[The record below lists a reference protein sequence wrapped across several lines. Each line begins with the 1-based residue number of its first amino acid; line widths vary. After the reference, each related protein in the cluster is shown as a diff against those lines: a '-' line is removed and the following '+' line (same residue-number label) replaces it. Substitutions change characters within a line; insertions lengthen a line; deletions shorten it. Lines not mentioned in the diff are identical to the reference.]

1 MNGPIDLDE
10 FDRRLDDADRHGPWS
25 AADVFD
31 ERGWDTGGV
40 HHTRES
46 APSKIIVPKPIIIR
60 PINLQGLVIPPRQW
74 LVRSWAPWGVVTGLY
89 GEGGLGK
96 TLLAQQLQT
105 AGALGR
111 SWIGLDTTPVRSLAM
126 YCEDSADELW
136 RRQAEIDTYY
146 GCDFRDL
153 DDAVWMPRLGEENL
167 LIRFGSKG
175 VGELTPLHKLLI
187 EAAKDHKAQLVIVDT
202 VADTF
207 GGNENDRGQVRQYVS
222 WCLGTIAKEI
232 GGSVVCCAHP
242 SRAGITSG
250 DGDGGST
257 GWSAAFRSRL
267 SLHMPQADDGAPVDP
282 DARVLTRKK
291 ANYAARNDAVSLHW
305 KDGALVPDAVFGEV
319 PRLRRSCVDV
329 FMLLLDKLN
338 TENRPVSDTRNAS
351 NYAPRMFGRR
361 PERDSYRERDFVRA
375 MEELFAAE
383 VITMEEYGRRSDL
396 RRKIVRRSD
405 AFK

>member
-1 MNGPIDLDE
+1 MRN
-10 FDRRLDDADRHGPWS
+10 
-25 AADVFD
+25 
-31 ERGWDTGGV
+31 
-40 HHTRES
+40 
-46 APSKIIVPKPIIIR
+46 
-60 PINLQGLVIPPRQW
+60 
-74 LVRSWAPWGVVTGLY
+74 WAPWGVVTGLY

-105 AGALGR
+105 AAALGR

-136 RRQAEIDTYY
+136 RRQAEIDDHY
-146 GCDFRDL
+146 GCNFSDL

-167 LIRFGSKG
+167 LIRFGNKG
-175 VGELTPLHKLLI
+175 VGELTPLHKQVI

-202 VADTF
+202 VSDTF

-222 WCLGTIAKEI
+222 WCLGTIAREI

-242 SRAGITSG
+242 SRAGISSG

-267 SLHMPQADDGAPVDP
+267 SLHMPPADDGAPINP

-305 KDGALVPDAVFGEV
+305 RTGALVPDAVFET
-319 PRLRRSCVDV
+319 PRLRHSCTEV
-329 FMLLLDKLN
+329 FLLLLD
-338 TENRPVSDTRNAS
+338 TFADERRPVSDSTHAP
-351 NYAPRMFGRR
+351 NYAPRLFSKR
-361 PERDSYRERDFVRA
+361 PERDGYRAGDFTKA
-375 MEELFAAE
+375 MEQLFSGQS
-383 VITMEEYGRRSDL
+383 IIMEEYGRQSDL
-396 RRKIVRRSD
+396 RRRIVRRRDS
-405 AFK
+405 FGGGSE